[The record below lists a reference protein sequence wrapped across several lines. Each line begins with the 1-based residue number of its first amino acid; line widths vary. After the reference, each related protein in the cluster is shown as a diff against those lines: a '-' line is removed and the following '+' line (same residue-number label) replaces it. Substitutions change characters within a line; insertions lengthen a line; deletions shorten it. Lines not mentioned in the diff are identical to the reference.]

1 MSSPEKHELLW
12 FRSDRD
18 VAIGDVVLF
27 LKSEKEF
34 DLQYQYGIVAT
45 TYEGRDGLIRAVD
58 VDYQNF
64 GENTKR
70 KTKRG
75 VRELVIIHPVDEI
88 GISRELFEL
97 ANGPDAVDIKPTG
110 H

>member
-1 MSSPEKHELLW
+1 MVSYVPTLVDQPKW
-12 FRSDRD
+12 FSSDRD

-34 DLQYQYGIVAT
+34 DLQYQYGMVAT

-58 VDYQNF
+58 VEYQNV
-64 GENTKR
+64 GETTKR
-70 KTKRG
+70 RTKRG
-75 VRELVIIHPVDEI
+75 VRELVVIHPVDEI
-88 GISRELFEL
+88 GISRELYEL
-97 ANGPDAVDIKPTG
+97 ANGTDAAG